1 MQAGDASRK
10 ILQTEKEK
18 ERGTKTCHFT
28 ACFFCKHEH
37 VFLIFTLLHVT
48 SSRFGLYLV
57 IFTTLITHFHR
68 HI

>member
-1 MQAGDASRK
+1 MQAEKFYRQRK
-10 ILQTEKEK
+10 RK
-18 ERGTKTCHFT
+18 RGEQKLVTSLLV
-28 ACFFCKHEH
+28 FFCKHEH